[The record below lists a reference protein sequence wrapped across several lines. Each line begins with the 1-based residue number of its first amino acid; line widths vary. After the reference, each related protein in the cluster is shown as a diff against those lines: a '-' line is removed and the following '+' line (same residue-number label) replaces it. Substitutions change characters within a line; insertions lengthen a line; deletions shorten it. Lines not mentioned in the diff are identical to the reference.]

1 MRARIDTDICVGSA
15 FCARIA
21 PNVFAL
27 NEKGRGVERDG
38 GDVPSGEEDAA
49 REAEA
54 ACPAAAI
61 RVED

>member
-1 MRARIDTDICVGSA
+1 MRARIDRDICVGSA

-21 PNVFAL
+21 PQVFEL
-27 NEKGRGVERDG
+27 DESRRGVERGD
-38 GDVPSGEEDAA
+38 GDVAPGEEDAA

-61 RVED
+61 RVDD